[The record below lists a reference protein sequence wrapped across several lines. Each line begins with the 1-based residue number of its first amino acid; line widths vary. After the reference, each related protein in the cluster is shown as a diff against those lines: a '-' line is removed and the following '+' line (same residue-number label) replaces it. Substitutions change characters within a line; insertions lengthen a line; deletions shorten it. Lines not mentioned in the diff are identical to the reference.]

1 MKKRNWSSKEKFNI
15 VQEGLIEEFSLAKVC
30 NRQQITQSQF
40 YRWRDKLLSEGDKLF
55 VRGGMD
61 KEQERLRAEN
71 KKLKGII
78 GELTVELKKAIIETE
93 PNDERLK

>member
-1 MKKRNWSSKEKFNI
+1 MSIFPKEQRKKKRSWSSKEKFNI
-15 VQEGLIEEFSLAKVC
+15 LFDSIRDDVNLVDVWH
-30 NRQQITQSQF
+30 QQITHSQF

-78 GELTVELKKAIIETE
+78 GELTVELKKS
-93 PNDERLK
+93 DY

>member
-1 MKKRNWSSKEKFNI
+1 MKKRNWSSKEKFKI
-15 VQEGLIEEFSLAKVC
+15 VLEGIRDEANLAEVC
-30 NRQQITQSQF
+30 NRHQITQSQF
-40 YRWRDKLLSEGDKLF
+40 YRWRDKLLAEGDKLF

-78 GELTVELKKAIIETE
+78 GELTVELKKS
-93 PNDERLK
+93 DY

>member
-1 MKKRNWSSKEKFNI
+1 MKKRNWSSKEKVYI
-15 VQEGLIEEFSLAKVC
+15 VLARGVCRKGIRDEANLAEVC
-30 NRQQITQSQF
+30 NRHQITQSQF

-61 KEQERLRAEN
+61 KEQDRLRAEN

-78 GELTVELKKAIIETE
+78 GELTVELKKS
-93 PNDERLK
+93 DY